1 MSLKLLRQIATRLG
15 ANVVTLL
22 IVSVVTFFLMNI
34 KKPEDIAR
42 SVLGREIYARADRA
56 GLSKGTSSIDR

>member
-1 MSLKLLRQIATRLG
+1 MTLRLLRQIATRLG

-22 IVSVVTFFLMNI
+22 VVSVVTFLLMNI

-42 SVLGREIYARADRA
+42 SVLGREISHDQIARFVERNQLDRPC
-56 GLSKGTSSIDR
+56 